1 MDSPLSKEELIIINN
16 IKIGCKELIK
26 LISSDNLK
34 SPEKFAKLDSHKKHK
49 YFVRIFVIHEI
60 LRIVNKNKNKSF
72 RPMDIR
78 NQLPENYN
86 DIKYSSLSDIMNS
99 MVKMRF
105 LIHSSGL
112 DIKKHPGHPFTYN
125 SGDNSS
131 IPGNKSY
138 YTISPLLESKSQL
151 LDKPAA
157 QEILH
162 SHLLKSVY
170 FIKLIEKTALNVMA
184 SFKEKDSE
192 TALNTR
198 RSVKPLQAEIN
209 TETHFLEQFQR
220 DCKILD
226 KLDKEESIQRALDWA
241 KKYVAT
247 TPPQGY
253 KEIYQLG
260 MIVYYMGKSNVS

>member
-1 MDSPLSKEELIIINN
+1 MNLGLSKEEIKIIDN
-16 IKIGCKELIK
+16 IKIGCEELIK
-26 LISSDNLK
+26 LILSDILK
-34 SPEKFAKLDSHKKHK
+34 FPEKFAKLDSHKKYK

-60 LRIVNKNKNKSF
+60 LRIINKNENKSF
-72 RPMDIR
+72 RPIDIR

-260 MIVYYMGKSNVS
+260 MISYYMGKSNVS